1 MINIFEDENLRKQ
14 YSTVDTNQSQ
24 KIIEDT
30 INVWSLPTG
39 DQLD

>member
-1 MINIFEDENLRKQ
+1 MINIFEDENLMKQ